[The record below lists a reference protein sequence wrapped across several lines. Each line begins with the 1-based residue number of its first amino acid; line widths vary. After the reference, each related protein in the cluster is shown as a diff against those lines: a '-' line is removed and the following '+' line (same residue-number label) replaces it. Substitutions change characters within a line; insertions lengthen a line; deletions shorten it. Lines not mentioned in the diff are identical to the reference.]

1 MGEISHRAIIFFLCI
16 LWLLV
21 IFVCVINMY
30 YFAKVYNDG
39 GSENVS
45 DSQAYTYSLISG
57 MILILSILC
66 FIGVFYIYYEENK
79 RVEHHDELEV
89 GLIISGSE
97 ISAINKTYQETSNK
111 LSRDIQDQMDYQ
123 VRGTARVL
131 SSKNKELNDKDNVI
145 YDKDQKIYDMSNR
158 QDMLENEIDKLSSEL
173 DNSRS
178 ELERLKREKIDE
190 NNNNSREY
198 NKMEPQKNQQK
209 MKKQN
214 IDLQDEDIDED
225 SSSKKN
231 LPVKK
236 QEIKRKSLL
245 EDL

>member
-1 MGEISHRAIIFFLCI
+1 
-16 LWLLV
+16 
-21 IFVCVINMY
+21 MY
-30 YFAKVYNDG
+30 YFAKVYNEG
-39 GSENVS
+39 GSENIS
-45 DSQAYTYSLISG
+45 DSQAYTYSLISA

-97 ISAINKTYQETSNK
+97 ISAINKTYKETSNK

-131 SSKNKELNDKDNVI
+131 SSKNKELNDKDSTI
-145 YDKDQKIYDMSNR
+145 YDKDLKLYNMSNR
-158 QDMLENEIDKLSSEL
+158 QKILEDEIDKLSSEL
-173 DNSRS
+173 DDSRL
-178 ELERLKREKIDE
+178 EFERLKKEKIDE
-190 NNNNSREY
+190 SNNARED
-198 NKMEPQKNQQK
+198 NKLMPQNVQQKN
-209 MKKQN
+209 KKQS
-214 IDLQDEDIDED
+214 IDLQSEEDEEEP
-225 SSSKKN
+225 SVKKN
-231 LPVKK
+231 SPVKK